1 MEPTENH
8 PAQATVSDFS
18 NWAVNTTECMELGIV
33 TAKDTALFSPEFTYP
48 LFGMHETA
56 FGYKDLAIKI
66 LYTSGSLRAHV
77 SISSTAKYQPSGS
90 SSTADVSPVLADDV
104 PGILKKYMAPD
115 TTTNLDEFMH
125 IMEEDL
131 ESFRPMGEKVH
142 EYQVETEDGDEGD
155 YEIYKCS
162 FKDRRFREYHRR
174 MQFFVLLFIEG
185 SSYIEEDD
193 EKWELYTIFKR
204 EKNGQSCTYHFV
216 GYCSAYPFYCWPDK
230 TRMRISQFLILPP
243 YQNMGHGGNLYETI
257 FSIFT
262 QRKDVIEVT
271 VEDPNESF
279 SDMRDKCDL
288 RFLQD
293 NHGFDNISVP
303 VPMDSIQE
311 LQKKFKLTNRQTQ
324 CCIEMY
330 LLSNLD
336 KRDKKAYKAYRLQV
350 KQRLYR
356 FNYDALQEI
365 DPLDRK
371 EKLQDTYS
379 SVEQD
384 YHRLLERI

>member
-1 MEPTENH
+1 
-8 PAQATVSDFS
+8 
-18 NWAVNTTECMELGIV
+18 
-33 TAKDTALFSPEFTYP
+33 
-48 LFGMHETA
+48 
-56 FGYKDLAIKI
+56 
-66 LYTSGSLRAHV
+66 
-77 SISSTAKYQPSGS
+77 
-90 SSTADVSPVLADDV
+90 
-104 PGILKKYMAPD
+104 MAPD
-115 TTTNLDEFMH
+115 TTTNLDEFMY
-125 IMEEDL
+125 IMGEDL
-131 ESFRPMGEKVH
+131 ESFRPTGEKVH

-185 SSYIEEDD
+185 SSYIEEEDD
-193 EKWELYTIFKR
+193 KWELYTIFKR
-204 EKNGQSCTYHFV
+204 EKNGESCIYHFV

-257 FSIFT
+257 FKIFT

-288 RFLQD
+288 RYLQD

-303 VPMDSIQE
+303 VSMDTIQG

-371 EKLQDTYS
+371 GKLQDTYS